1 MIVYPPPYERS
12 VWDYKR
18 ANKSAI
24 NATLNKVDWKFLFS
38 NESVNHQVI
47 IFSRT
52 VMNFFSNFVAQKL
65 VTLMIE
71 THNDDIKY

>member
-18 ANKSAI
+18 ANRSAI

-52 VMNFFSNFVAQKL
+52 VMNFFSNFVPQKL